1 MTLKKYAIRYR
12 KENLSI
18 EGEFCTK
25 IWEISAVAERYDSL
39 RPENGYT
46 YEEMMS
52 FDGRSHKD
60 DWTPRKVVPNINPKK
75 NPKFGD
81 YSSCMGTLVF
91 SQRAIE
97 KLYDLIKDDVEILPL
112 ECDYGEFSI
121 INVTTILDAIDHE
134 NSEYEY
140 IEGTRKIM
148 YFKKYVFFEDVVK
161 GHDIFTITDK
171 KGTYFFVSDGFVQ
184 TVERS
189 KLKGFRFELAWDSEA
204 PTTI

>member
-1 MTLKKYAIRYR
+1 MTLKKYVICYW
-12 KENLSI
+12 KENLNI

-25 IWEISAVAERYDSL
+25 IWEIDAVAERYDSL

-52 FDGRSHKD
+52 FDGRSHKN

-81 YSSCMGTLVF
+81 RSECMGVLVF
-91 SQRAIE
+91 SQKAIE

-140 IEGTRKIM
+140 IKGTSKIM

-161 GHDIFTITDK
+161 GYDIFKITDRR
-171 KGTYFFVSDGFVQ
+171 TSHVFVSDRFVQ

>member
-1 MTLKKYAIRYR
+1 MTLKKYSIRYW

-25 IWEISAVAERYDSL
+25 IWGIDAVAERYDSL

-52 FDGRSHKD
+52 FDGRSHKN
-60 DWTPRKVVPNINPKK
+60 DWTCRKVEPNINPKK

-81 YSSCMGTLVF
+81 RSECMGVLVF
-91 SQRAIE
+91 SQKAIE

-112 ECDYGEFSI
+112 ECDYGEFSL
-121 INVTTILDAIDHE
+121 INVTTVLDAIDHE
-134 NSEYEY
+134 NSKYEY
-140 IEGTRKIM
+140 IEGTNKIM
-148 YFKKYVFFEDVVK
+148 YFEKYAFLEDVVK
-161 GHDIFTITDK
+161 GHDIFKITDRR
-171 KGTYFFVSDGFVQ
+171 TSHVFVSDRFAQ
-184 TVERS
+184 TVEQS

>member
-1 MTLKKYAIRYR
+1 MNIK
-12 KENLSI
+12 
-18 EGEFCTK
+18 GGVCTK
-25 IWEISAVAERYDSL
+25 IWKISAVAERYDSL

-52 FDGRSHKD
+52 FDGRTHKD
-60 DWTPRKVVPNINPKK
+60 NWTPRKVVPNINPKK

-81 YSSCMGTLVF
+81 RSECMGVLVF
-91 SQRAIE
+91 SQKAIE

-134 NSEYEY
+134 NSEYES
-140 IEGTRKIM
+140 IKGTRKIM

-161 GHDIFTITDK
+161 GYDIFKITDRR
-171 KGTYFFVSDGFVQ
+171 TSHVFVSDRFVQ

>member
-1 MTLKKYAIRYR
+1 MTLKKYVICYW
-12 KENLSI
+12 KENLNI
-18 EGEFCTK
+18 KGEFCTK
-25 IWEISAVAERYDSL
+25 IWEIDAVAERYDSL

-52 FDGRSHKD
+52 FDGRSHKN
-60 DWTPRKVVPNINPKK
+60 DWTCRKVVPNINPKK

-81 YSSCMGTLVF
+81 RSECMGVLVF
-91 SQRAIE
+91 SQKAIE

-112 ECDYGEFSI
+112 ECDYGEFSL
-121 INVTTILDAIDHE
+121 INVTTVLEALNRKKSKFGVFKGTERISYME
-134 NSEYEY
+134 KYE
-140 IEGTRKIM
+140 
-148 YFKKYVFFEDVVK
+148 FFENVVK
-161 GHDIFTITDK
+161 GYDIFKITDDK
-171 KGTYFFVSDGFVQ
+171 CGSIFVSDRFVQ

>member
-1 MTLKKYAIRYR
+1 MTLKKYAIRYW

-25 IWEISAVAERYDSL
+25 IWKISAVAERYDSL

-52 FDGRSHKD
+52 FDGRSHKN
-60 DWTPRKVVPNINPKK
+60 DWTCRKVEPNINPKK

-81 YSSCMGTLVF
+81 RSECMGVLVF
-91 SQRAIE
+91 SQKAIE

-112 ECDYGEFSI
+112 ECDYGEFSL
-121 INVTTILDAIDHE
+121 INVTTVLDAIDHE
-134 NSEYEY
+134 NSKYEY
-140 IEGTRKIM
+140 IEGTNKIM
-148 YFKKYVFFEDVVK
+148 YFEKYAFLEDVVK
-161 GHDIFTITDK
+161 GHDIFKITDK
-171 KGTYFFVSDGFVQ
+171 RGSFVFVSDEFVQ
-184 TVERS
+184 TVKRS

>member
-1 MTLKKYAIRYR
+1 MRIW
-12 KENLSI
+12 
-18 EGEFCTK
+18 K
-25 IWEISAVAERYDSL
+25 IDAVAERYDSL
-39 RPENGYT
+39 RPKNGYT
-46 YEEMMS
+46 YGEMMS
-52 FDGRSHKD
+52 FDGRSHKN
-60 DWTPRKVVPNINPKK
+60 DWTCRKVVPNINPKK

-81 YSSCMGTLVF
+81 RSECMGVLVF
-91 SQRAIE
+91 SQKAIE

-112 ECDYGEFSI
+112 ECDYGGFSL
-121 INVTTILDAIDHE
+121 INVTTVLDAIDHE

-140 IEGTRKIM
+140 IEGTKKIM

-171 KGTYFFVSDGFVQ
+171 KGTCFFVSDRFVQ